1 MTFKPHAAKKC
12 PTRVWAGTYAQDDW
26 LHGKFCIMGKRQVE
40 EPNEWACGDC
50 GQPVVGDWCKPCL
63 AKLEARD
70 EKAAKLHQVGGDH
83 YIKYSIQPFDIIDC
97 YGLNFYAGNA
107 LKYLLRYR
115 DKGGVQDL
123 EKARHY
129 IDKLIETERA

>member
-1 MTFKPHAAKKC
+1 MKLK
-12 PTRVWAGTYAQDDW
+12 D
-26 LHGKFCIMGKRQVE
+26 I
-40 EPNEWACGDC
+40 NEWQCGDC
-50 GQPVVGDWCKPCL
+50 GKPVVGDWCKPCL
-63 AKLEARD
+63 VAQVEREAEEKEAKLR
-70 EKAAKLHQVGGDH
+70 QVGGDH
-83 YIKYSIQPFDIIDC
+83 YIKYDIQPFDIIDC